1 MRAVDGEPIN
11 RKLTDPGDDAMLRAA
26 LGGWSV
32 PLSAPAVGEGQCA
45 GIGFD
50 AHRLEEGRELHLGG
64 LLFPGETGLA
74 GHSDGDAALHAVIDA
89 LLGAARLGDVG
100 GLFPPDDERWRDADS
115 GELLKAAVERLREAG
130 WRPGWRGPGHR
141 GPPAGDR
148 AAPRRAGQAPGRA
161 DRPRAGRRQREG
173 HHLGRPRLRR
183 GGGDRRV
190 RRRHRGPRLTEW
202 IGGRRPVAEALAAG
216 REAHR
221 LLVSKSARPSP
232 ELKQVLARAR
242 EASVPVETV
251 PGDRIA
257 ALAGFDGHQG
267 VLLEVGERRWAD
279 PAEML
284 ARAEAAGRDPL
295 ILLLEHLQD
304 PVNFGTLL
312 RSAEAAGVDGVIFP
326 ERGAAPLSAAAV
338 KASAGASEH
347 LLLARVESLGQRCA
361 TSRSA
366 ACTWSR
372 PTRTRRRPRGR
383 RTWAGR
389 WRWWS
394 AARER
399 AFRARRDAG
408 CDLLVSFP
416 MSGQVASLNAATAGA
431 LLLFEVVRQRSRAGG
446 R

>member
-1 MRAVDGEPIN
+1 M
-11 RKLTDPGDDAMLRAA
+11 
-26 LGGWSV
+26 
-32 PLSAPAVGEGQCA
+32 
-45 GIGFD
+45 
-50 AHRLEEGRELHLGG
+50 
-64 LLFPGETGLA
+64 
-74 GHSDGDAALHAVIDA
+74 
-89 LLGAARLGDVG
+89 
-100 GLFPPDDERWRDADS
+100 
-115 GELLKAAVERLREAG
+115 
-130 WRPGWRGPGHR
+130 
-141 GPPAGDR
+141 
-148 AAPRRAGQAPGRA
+148 
-161 DRPRAGRRQREG
+161 
-173 HHLGRPRLRR
+173 
-183 GGGDRRV
+183 
-190 RRRHRGPRLTEW
+190 TEW

-221 LLVSKSARPSP
+221 LLVSKSARASP
-232 ELKQVLARAR
+232 ELKQVLARAW

-347 LLLARVESLGQRCA
+347 LLLARVESLGQALRDLQE
-361 TSRSA
+361 RGLHVVA
-366 ACTWSR
+366 ADQEAPAPAWQTDLGGPLAVVVGGEGEGISGA
-372 PTRTRRRPRGR
+372 TRRRV
-383 RTWAGR
+383 
-389 WRWWS
+389 
-394 AARER
+394 
-399 AFRARRDAG
+399 
-408 CDLLVSFP
+408 DLLVSFP
-416 MSGQVASLNAATAGA
+416 MAGQVASLNAATAGA
-431 LLLFEVVRQRSRAGG
+431 LLLFEVVRQRSGVSG